1 MWKVWDFLLHFTYF
15 TWLFISISTRR
26 FITSCMWQAG
36 QLLHCDNWSV
46 CCRLTRS
53 ATPCS
58 ACSPTWR
65 RGTRSSGGPDLLR
78 MRTWA
83 TPPPAAVSA
92 PEARDTP
99 HISDEWRSPPMSSLT
114 LHILCFENT
123 ICDLIYTTYV
133 LVKMLYNGKFNYYQL
148 HLSNI
153 SCFYHSSFK
162 CYIYLIRH
170 LIFLKIHI
178 CR

>member
-65 RGTRSSGGPDLLR
+65 RGTRSSGGPDPLR

-99 HISDEWRSPPMSSLT
+99 HISDGIHHWWMMVSANVISYFTYPMLWKHQSVIWFILHMYLLKCYTMESSIIT
-114 LHILCFENT
+114 
-123 ICDLIYTTYV
+123 
-133 LVKMLYNGKFNYYQL
+133 
-148 HLSNI
+148 S
-153 SCFYHSSFK
+153 
-162 CYIYLIRH
+162 YIYLTYHVSIIQVSNV
-170 LIFLKIHI
+170 IFILFVTLYF
-178 CR
+178 

>member
-1 MWKVWDFLLHFTYF
+1 MWKVWDFSYSFLI

-36 QLLHCDNWSV
+36 YVWHCDNWAV

-65 RGTRSSGGPDLLR
+65 RVTRSSGGPDPLR

-92 PEARDTP
+92 PGARDTP
-99 HISDEWRSPPMSSLT
+99 HISDGHRQCHLFLYISYALKHQSVIWFILHTYLLKCYTMESSIIT
-114 LHILCFENT
+114 
-123 ICDLIYTTYV
+123 
-133 LVKMLYNGKFNYYQL
+133 
-148 HLSNI
+148 SNI
-153 SCFYHSSFK
+153 YLTYHVFIIQVSNVIF
-162 CYIYLIRH
+162 ILIVT
-170 LIFLKIHI
+170 LYF
-178 CR
+178 